1 MLWGFS
7 DDIGG
12 DLDVME
18 IVEGS
23 VSLAR
28 AFDTP
33 AALADAIRVARLT
46 SSASVQRLIERPLEY
61 DDARAPSRQSRISAR
76 WIGMRALGR
85 VTAWW
90 RARRAR

>member
-1 MLWGFS
+1 VLWGFS

-23 VSLAR
+23 VSLDR

-61 DDARAPSRQSRISAR
+61 DDARAVSPIPYLGAVDWDARI
-76 WIGMRALGR
+76 